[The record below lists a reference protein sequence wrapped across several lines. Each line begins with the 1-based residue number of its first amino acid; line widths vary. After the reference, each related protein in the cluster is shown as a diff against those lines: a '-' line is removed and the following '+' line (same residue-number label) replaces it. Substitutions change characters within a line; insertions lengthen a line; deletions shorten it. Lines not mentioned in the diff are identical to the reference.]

1 MPLTSIHKEGVT
13 QVAGTKQEFSNLF
26 VKMEILQNMS
36 SYEEMVNPDFSL
48 QDTDIFAINSPS
60 ENNDLVF
67 C

>member
-60 ENNDLVF
+60 KNNDLVF